1 MKPLEKL
8 NKLSR
13 YLKTLKVGFVEA
25 MLTTNASDATERLNG
40 ASGVNI
46 ITARPELHHSG
57 SRDSLSAVIFVL
69 DKGLGNGRTPE
80 LESSQYDMLVPV
92 VNQVLSDIGGAID
105 CECREGYLAGLTLVS
120 YDVVPETSIFGGWLG
135 WSIELEFE

>member
-8 NKLSR
+8 NKLSK

-46 ITARPELHHSG
+46 ITARPELNHSG
-57 SRDSLSAVIFVL
+57 NRDSLSTAIFVL
-69 DKGLGNGRTPE
+69 DKSLGNGRTPE
-80 LESSQYDMLVPV
+80 LESSQYDMLVPI
-92 VNQVLSDIGGAID
+92 VNQVLSDIGSAID
-105 CECREGYLAGLTLVS
+105 SECREGRLAGLNLVS
-120 YDVVPETSIFGGWLG
+120 YDVTPETSIFGGWLG
-135 WSIELEFE
+135 WSIELTFE

>member
-8 NKLSR
+8 NKLSS
-13 YLKTLKVGFVEA
+13 YLKTLKVGVVEA

-40 ASGVNI
+40 VSGVNI
-46 ITARPELHHSG
+46 ITSRPELHHSG
-57 SRDSLSAVIFVL
+57 NRDSLSAVVFVL

-80 LESSQYDMLVPV
+80 REASQYEMLVPI

-105 CECREGYLAGLTLVS
+105 CECREGQLSGMELVS